1 MAWKMCGGVY
11 HSICSECLG
20 SCVNPWLE
28 MGMVRGLLAV
38 ANYVSATVQASDSV
52 GCCLCFACWVGS
64 YGLWV
69 WWVFTR
75 SVCLLVI
82 GNKQQASMVL
92 ELLLRVAN

>member
-1 MAWKMCGGVY
+1 
-11 HSICSECLG
+11 
-20 SCVNPWLE
+20 

-52 GCCLCFACWVGS
+52 ERCLCFACWVGS

-92 ELLLRVAN
+92 EVLLRVAN